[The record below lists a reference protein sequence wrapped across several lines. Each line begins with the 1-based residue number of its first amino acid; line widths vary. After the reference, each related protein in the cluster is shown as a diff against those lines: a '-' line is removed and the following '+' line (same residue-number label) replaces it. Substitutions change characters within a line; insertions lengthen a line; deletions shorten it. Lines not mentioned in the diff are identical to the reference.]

1 MAFDASTISLAIGA
15 VLFLGAAATFL
26 RGSKDKG
33 TITTLSSSNASL
45 WEKVRLMEAE
55 RAAAEEDLA
64 AVKTRIQVLED
75 TKTILTEAVTQ
86 AAAVAV
92 LSQKFDSLQV
102 RSEQNHTETL
112 RKIEELLKV
121 TEASP

>member
-1 MAFDASTISLAIGA
+1 MSFDAPTISLAIGV

-45 WEKVRLMEAE
+45 WEQVRLLKDSL
-55 RAAAEEDLA
+55 AASEEDKA
-64 AVKTRIQVLED
+64 AIKSRLQVLED

-92 LSQKFDSLQV
+92 LTQTVNTFQSRYEMDAA
-102 RSEQNHTETL
+102 ETNRQL
-112 RKIEELLKV
+112 RQLL
-121 TEASP
+121 ERPE

>member
-1 MAFDASTISLAIGA
+1 MSFDASTISLAIGA

-55 RAAAEEDLA
+55 RTAAQEDLL
-64 AVKTRIQVLED
+64 AVKSRLQVLED

-86 AAAVAV
+86 AAAVAA
-92 LSQKFDSLQV
+92 LS
-102 RSEQNHTETL
+102 SEFRTFQGTYQANHAETL
-112 RKIEELLKV
+112 RKIQELLKV
-121 TEASP
+121 TEANP

>member
-1 MAFDASTISLAIGA
+1 MSFDASTISLAIGA

-55 RAAAEEDLA
+55 RTAAEEDLL
-64 AVKTRIQVLED
+64 AVKSRLQVLED

-92 LSQKFDSLQV
+92 LTQTVTTFQSRYEADAAETNRQLRQLLE
-102 RSEQNHTETL
+102 RSE
-112 RKIEELLKV
+112 
-121 TEASP
+121 